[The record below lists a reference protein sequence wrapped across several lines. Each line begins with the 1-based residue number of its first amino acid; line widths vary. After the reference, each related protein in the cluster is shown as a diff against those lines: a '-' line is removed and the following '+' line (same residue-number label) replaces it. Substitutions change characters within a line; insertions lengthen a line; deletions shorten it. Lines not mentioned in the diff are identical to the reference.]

1 MEQDA
6 AITTTTSDS
15 KVDDSAKEN
24 GPVYFENSKLAMERE
39 ESHLSNDKNDSST
52 ANGLESEPKNVKD
65 KFEWA
70 EGKTGGVYI
79 PPFKLERMKE
89 ERWAAAG
96 GKLSGDYEGQRIAW
110 ELLKKKINGCVNKI
124 NTTNISQVI
133 PEFFR
138 LNLIRGRGLLSRA
151 ILKAQL
157 TSPEFTNV
165 YAALIAVLNTKIP
178 EIGEMILSRVIL
190 QFRKAFKRNDKRLCI
205 STTKFIAHLVNQL
218 VCHELLA
225 LQLLTLL
232 LEQPTDDS
240 VEVAVAF
247 VKECGNILSELSPQ
261 GLYAVFERL
270 RGILHEGDIDKRVQY
285 MIEALFAIRRDGFSK
300 YPPYPPELD
309 LIEEE
314 DRITHEICLDDELEL
329 DTSDD
334 VFHFDPEYDENEMR
348 YAEIREEILGKE
360 EEDNE
365 EEEEEEEDNDD
376 AIVNTEEND
385 TKADEATT
393 VIHQGTDMEL
403 IQFRRSVYLTIMS
416 SLSFEEGAH
425 KLVKLMNEGNN
436 QQRQYE
442 LCSMIIECCSQERT
456 YLRFYGLLA
465 RRFCSLSQVYSD
477 KFDELFGEYYA
488 TIHRLETSKLR
499 NVAKFFAALFE
510 TDSISW
516 SAMEYI
522 RLVEEE
528 TTSSSRIFVKI
539 LFQEL
544 AENMTVER
552 LRERLKD
559 PYLQTHFQGLFPL
572 DNPRNTRFAINYF
585 TSIGL
590 GILTEEMREH
600 LKNLP
605 KNETQNHVAL
615 QDVVATEEQD
625 KSDSMISMDEE
636 SHHSNISSSSSSP
649 RPRRRSRRFSDSSS
663 SGEEDEDDERDS
675 VASEDSD
682 GRHSPKHRYERTK
695 SERKSSRSRH
705 HSSKSDKREKPR
717 KRSPLSDSS
726 YRQHRRHY
734 SKKSRHHR

>member
-1 MEQDA
+1 MEQDTA
-6 AITTTTSDS
+6 VTATISDNNVYNFS
-15 KVDDSAKEN
+15 KQS
-24 GPVYFENSKLAMERE
+24 GPNDHQNPVLSTDRE
-39 ESHLSNDKNDSST
+39 EAFLSNENDST
-52 ANGLESEPKNVKD
+52 ANGIESEPTNVKD

-70 EGKTGGVYI
+70 EGRTGGVYI

-124 NTTNISQVI
+124 NTTNITQVI
-133 PEFFR
+133 PEFFQ

-178 EIGEMILSRVIL
+178 EIGEMILIRVIL

-225 LQLLTLL
+225 LQILTLL

-240 VEVAVAF
+240 VEVAVSF

-300 YPPYPPELD
+300 YPPFPPELD

-360 EEDNE
+360 EED
-365 EEEEEEEDNDD
+365 EEEEEEDEEDEEGKD
-376 AIVNTEEND
+376 ATTEAEEND
-385 TKADEATT
+385 RTTDEATT

-465 RRFCSLSQVYSD
+465 RRFCSLSQIYSD

-544 AENMTVER
+544 AENMTAER
-552 LRERLKD
+552 LRDRLKD
-559 PYLQTHFQGLFPL
+559 PDLQVHFQGLFPL

-590 GILTEEMREH
+590 GVLTEEMREH
-600 LKNLP
+600 LKKLP
-605 KNETQNHVAL
+605 KNETRNHMAS
-615 QDVVATEEQD
+615 QDIDSTEKQE
-625 KSDSMISMDEE
+625 KSDWMSSMDEE
-636 SHHSNISSSSSSP
+636 RQSSISSSTSSSP
-649 RPRRRSRRFSDSSS
+649 RPRRSRRFSDSSS
-663 SGEEDEDDERDS
+663 FEEDDDHEKRREYAS
-675 VASEDSD
+675 SEDSR
-682 GRHSPKHRYERTK
+682 GSHSPRERHERTK
-695 SERKSSRSRH
+695 SSRRSSRH
-705 HSSKSDKREKPR
+705 HSSKRDKLR
-717 KRSPLSDSS
+717 KRSPFSDSS
-726 YRQHRRHY
+726 YRH

>member
-1 MEQDA
+1 MTT
-6 AITTTTSDS
+6 AIKEDSLVDPARQVYSDHN
-15 KVDDSAKEN
+15 KT
-24 GPVYFENSKLAMERE
+24 FTERE
-39 ESHLSNDKNDSST
+39 ETSLSNENDSST
-52 ANGLESEPKNVKD
+52 ANNGLESSEPSHVKD

-70 EGKTGGVYI
+70 QGKTGGVYI
-79 PPFKLERMKE
+79 PPFKLERMKQ

-110 ELLKKKINGCVNKI
+110 ELLKKKINACVNKI
-124 NTTNISQVI
+124 NTTNITQVI

-138 LNLIRGRGLLSRA
+138 LNLIRGRGLLCRA

-178 EIGEMILSRVIL
+178 EIGEMILGRVIL
-190 QFRKAFKRNDKRLCI
+190 QFRKAFRRNDKRLCI
-205 STTKFIAHLVNQL
+205 ATTKFIAHLVNQL

-247 VKECGNILSELSPQ
+247 VKECGNMLSELSPQ

-314 DRITHEICLDDELEL
+314 DRITHEICLDDELNL

-360 EEDNE
+360 DEQE
-365 EEEEEEEDNDD
+365 EEEEEEEEEQPT
-376 AIVNTEEND
+376 NTEESNN
-385 TKADEATT
+385 TKEATT

-425 KLVKLMNEGNN
+425 KLVKLMNENSN
-436 QQRQYE
+436 QHRQYE

-465 RRFCSLSQVYSD
+465 RRFCSLSPVYSE

-499 NVAKFFAALFE
+499 NVAKFFAALLE

-516 SAMEYI
+516 SVMEYI

-559 PYLQTHFQGLFPL
+559 PYLQPHFQGLFPL

-600 LKNLP
+600 LKKLP
-605 KNETQNHVAL
+605 KKETPNHETF
-615 QDVVATEEQD
+615 QATTTAEEEM
-625 KSDSMISMDEE
+625 SRTDEE
-636 SHHSNISSSSSSP
+636 DESYPSEDNSSSSSP
-649 RPRRRSRRFSDSSS
+649 RPRRSRRFSQPPLSEEEDRRYRRDSHSSNNSHSDSEKSGSLSPQRTRNSDRARSSHHSHSRHHRRERSERRRRRSSLSDDSSS
-663 SGEEDEDDERDS
+663 
-675 VASEDSD
+675 
-682 GRHSPKHRYERTK
+682 HH
-695 SERKSSRSRH
+695 RH
-705 HSSKSDKREKPR
+705 H
-717 KRSPLSDSS
+717 
-726 YRQHRRHY
+726 RHHD
-734 SKKSRHHR
+734 KKSRHDY